1 MDISL
6 FLAKVFGVY
15 FIVTGVAVPLRR
27 KELIPAIEQ
36 LFDDRPLVYIMSVFA
51 FVVGL
56 LAVVSHNV
64 WVAGWPVVLT
74 ILAWLIFLEAIAYL
88 LLPFEVLARW
98 ARWFNTPAWYV
109 GGSAGSFALGVFL
122 AGKGFQLL

>member
-15 FIVTGVAVPLRR
+15 LIVTSIAVTLRR
-27 KELIPAIEQ
+27 QEVVPAIEQ
-36 LFDDRPLVYIMSVFA
+36 LFDNRPLVFIMSVFA

-56 LAVVSHNV
+56 LLVVSHNV

-74 ILAWLIFLEAIAYL
+74 ILAWLVFLESMAYL

-98 ARWFNTPAWYV
+98 ARWFNRPAWYV
-109 GGSAGSFALGVFL
+109 AGGAGGFVLGVFL
-122 AGKGFQLL
+122 AAKGFQLL

>member
-15 FIVTGVAVPLRR
+15 LIVTGVAVPLRR

-36 LFDDRPLVYIMSVFA
+36 LFDNRPLVYILSVFA

-88 LLPFEVLARW
+88 LLPFEVLARF
-98 ARWFNTPAWYV
+98 ARWFNTPAWHV
-109 GGSAGSFALGVFL
+109 GGGAGAFVLGVFL

>member
-1 MDISL
+1 MDTSI

-15 FIVTGVAVPLRR
+15 LIVTGVAVPLRR
-27 KELIPAIEQ
+27 KELLPAIAQ
-36 LFDDRPLVYIMSVFA
+36 LFDNRPLVYIMGVFA

-56 LAVVSHNV
+56 LLVVSHNV

-74 ILAWLIFLEAIAYL
+74 ILAWLVFLEAIAYL
-88 LLPFEVLARW
+88 LLPFEVLARL

-109 GGSAGSFALGVFL
+109 GGGAVSFLLGVFL
-122 AGKGFQLL
+122 AGKGFQLF

>member
-15 FIVTGVAVPLRR
+15 LMVTSVAVTLRR
-27 KELIPAIEQ
+27 KELVPAIEQ
-36 LFDDRPLVYIMSVFA
+36 LFDNRPLVFIMSIFA

-56 LAVVSHNV
+56 LLVVSHNV

-74 ILAWLIFLEAIAYL
+74 ILAWLVFLYL
-88 LLPFEVLARW
+88 FLPFEVLARW
-98 ARWFNTPAWYV
+98 ARWFNTPAWYLA
-109 GGSAGSFALGVFL
+109 GGAGGFATGVFL